1 MGDGAEG
8 SMPSAEFSGSAGSA
22 RFARNSPLT
31 PPFQGGEF
39 KLPLSLSRYS
49 CPPMLPALAH
59 IDAWIFDLDNTLYPA
74 SADLSGLIDVRMN
87 LYIQRLMGLDH
98 DAARTV
104 QKQLFREHGTTLSGL
119 MKSHGID
126 PHEFL
131 GFVHDIEMDAL
142 EEDRRLVEAVA
153 RLPGRKLI
161 FTNGDADYAGRVLE
175 RLGLSKSFEAI
186 HDIHACAYQPKPHV
200 ASYESMV
207 ANLGV
212 YPTTALFV
220 EDMARNL
227 KPAKAI
233 GMTTVWV
240 NNGSEY
246 GDHEADSSFID
257 YEIRDVGH
265 WLHEI
270 TGGLE

>member
-1 MGDGAEG
+1 M
-8 SMPSAEFSGSAGSA
+8 
-22 RFARNSPLT
+22 FA
-31 PPFQGGEF
+31 
-39 KLPLSLSRYS
+39 
-49 CPPMLPALAH
+49 ALDH

-74 SADLSGLIDVRMN
+74 SADLFGLIDQRMG
-87 LYIQRLMGLDH
+87 LYVQRLLGV
-98 DAARTV
+98 DADEAYGI
-104 QKQLFREHGTTLSGL
+104 QKRLFREHGTTLSGL
-119 MKSHGID
+119 MRDHAID

-131 GFVHDIEMDAL
+131 AFVHDIEMDAL
-142 EEDRRLVEAVA
+142 AEDRKMVEALA
-153 RLPGRKLI
+153 KLPGRKLI
-161 FTNGDADYAGRVLE
+161 FTNGDAIYAGRVLE

-207 ANLGV
+207 KAFGIE
-212 YPTTALFV
+212 PTTSLFV

-240 NNGSEY
+240 NNGSEL
-246 GDHEADSSFID
+246 GNHEADLSFID
-257 YEIRDVGH
+257 YEIHDVGQ

>member
-1 MGDGAEG
+1 MVA
-8 SMPSAEFSGSAGSA
+8 
-22 RFARNSPLT
+22 
-31 PPFQGGEF
+31 PPF
-39 KLPLSLSRYS
+39 LCVYS
-49 CPPMLPALAH
+49 PAMLAALDH

-74 SADLSGLIDVRMN
+74 TADLFGLIDVRMG
-87 LYIQRLMGLDH
+87 LYVQRLLGV
-98 DAARTV
+98 DAEEAHQI
-104 QKQLFREHGTTLSGL
+104 QKRLFREHGTTLSGL
-119 MKSHGID
+119 MKNHEID

-131 GFVHDIEMDAL
+131 AFVHDVEMDAL

-161 FTNGDADYAGRVLE
+161 FTNGDAIYAGRVLE

-207 ANLGV
+207 KAFGIE
-212 YPTTALFV
+212 PTTSLFV

-240 NNGSEY
+240 NNGSEL
-246 GDHEADSSFID
+246 GNHEADLSFID
-257 YEIRDVGH
+257 YEIHDVGQ

-270 TGGLE
+270 TGGME